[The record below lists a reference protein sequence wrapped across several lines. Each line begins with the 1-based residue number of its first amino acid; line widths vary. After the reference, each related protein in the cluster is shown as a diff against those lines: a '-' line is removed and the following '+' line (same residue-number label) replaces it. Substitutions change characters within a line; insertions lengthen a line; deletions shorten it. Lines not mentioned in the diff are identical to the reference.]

1 MALGYRWNPCRLCFN
16 EKSGPS
22 QGKIRI
28 IFKPTTGQAAI
39 WGVASSMCE
48 NPPRGRRTLLSGFFR
63 IEERSSQMVVEPRG
77 GERKSIVGQP
87 TKIIRSRSPRHMS
100 QRFDVL
106 ALDLLKLSLF
116 VAAVILLI
124 MFARK

>member
-1 MALGYRWNPCRLCFN
+1 
-16 EKSGPS
+16 
-22 QGKIRI
+22 
-28 IFKPTTGQAAI
+28 
-39 WGVASSMCE
+39 
-48 NPPRGRRTLLSGFFR
+48 
-63 IEERSSQMVVEPRG
+63 MVVEPRG

-124 MFARK
+124 MFARN